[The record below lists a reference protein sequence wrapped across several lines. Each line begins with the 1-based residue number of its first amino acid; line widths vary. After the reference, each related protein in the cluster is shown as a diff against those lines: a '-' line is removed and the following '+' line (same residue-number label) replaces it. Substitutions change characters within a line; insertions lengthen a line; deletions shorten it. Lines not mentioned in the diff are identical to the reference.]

1 MFVNHYATVATA
13 LSSLLSI
20 IERFSYSIAGMKII
34 LYSSLKTLS
43 DHNTTWSDITDVAL
57 TY

>member
-20 IERFSYSIAGMKII
+20 IERFSYSIAGMKIT
-34 LYSSLKTLS
+34 LYSSLKTQLCE
-43 DHNTTWSDITDVAL
+43 TTIQLGL
-57 TY
+57 TSLMLL